1 MVSSTD
7 LKKESPKKK
16 NFNQLIDKFK
26 KFQAQI
32 VPNPLSIKVVKAEG
46 SYVYEKNKKYLDFVA
61 GVSVC
66 NIGHSNKKVFRAV
79 SKQLK
84 KYSHVMVYG
93 EFVQEPSVNLCELLA
108 RNLPDN
114 LSSVYLTNSGTEAVE
129 AALKISKRI
138 TGRSKIV
145 SAKNSYHGSTHGSL
159 SVSGYESRKRAYRPL
174 LPNIEYLKFNC
185 DDLSVID
192 ENTACV
198 ILETI
203 QGGAGFITP
212 KNNFLIKVKKRC
224 EKVGA
229 LMILDELQTGL
240 GRTGKLFAFEH
251 YEISPD
257 ILLLGKALGGSFPI
271 GAMITKKSN
280 MNLLQK
286 NPILGHITTFGGHP
300 VIAAAGFET
309 LSIIIKNKLSKK
321 AIEKESLFKEL
332 LVHPLIH
339 EVRGKGLMIALI
351 MKNDK
356 TANHLIINAL
366 NKGLIL
372 FWLLYEKRAVRITPP
387 LTISNSEIKKGCKII
402 LSVLNS
408 I

>member
-1 MVSSTD
+1 M
-7 LKKESPKKK
+7 
-16 NFNQLIDKFK
+16 IDKFK
-26 KFQAQI
+26 NFQAQI
-32 VPNPLSIKVVKAEG
+32 VPNPLSIEVVKAEG
-46 SYVYEKNKKYLDFVA
+46 CYVYGKNKKYLDFVA

-93 EFVQEPSVNLCELLA
+93 EFVQEPSVSLCELVVK
-108 RNLPDN
+108 NLPDN
-114 LSSVYLTNSGTEAVE
+114 LNSVYLTNSGTEAVE

-174 LPNIEYLKFNC
+174 LPNIEYLEFNC

-192 ENTACV
+192 GNTACV

-212 KNNFLIKVKKRC
+212 ENNFLIKVKKRC

-257 ILLLGKALGGSFPI
+257 ILLLGKALGGGFPI
-271 GAMITKKSN
+271 GAMITKKCN
-280 MNLLQK
+280 MDLLQK

-309 LSIIIKNKLSKK
+309 LSIIIQNKLSKK
-321 AIEKESLFKEL
+321 AIEKENLFKEL
-332 LVHPLIH
+332 LVHPLIN
-339 EVRGKGLMIALI
+339 EVRSKGLMIALI
-351 MKNDK
+351 MKNDII
-356 TANHLIINAL
+356 ANQLVIKSL
-366 NKGLIL
+366 NNGLIL

>member
-1 MVSSTD
+1 
-7 LKKESPKKK
+7 
-16 NFNQLIDKFK
+16 
-26 KFQAQI
+26 
-32 VPNPLSIKVVKAEG
+32 
-46 SYVYEKNKKYLDFVA
+46 
-61 GVSVC
+61 
-66 NIGHSNKKVFRAV
+66 
-79 SKQLK
+79 
-84 KYSHVMVYG
+84 MVYG
-93 EFVQEPSVNLCELLA
+93 EFVQEPSVNLCELLVK
-108 RNLPDN
+108 NLPDN
-114 LSSVYLTNSGTEAVE
+114 LNSVYLTNSGTEAVE

-174 LPNIEYLKFNC
+174 LPNIEYLEFNC

-192 ENTACV
+192 GNTACV

-212 KNNFLIKVKKRC
+212 ENNFLIKVKKRC

-257 ILLLGKALGGSFPI
+257 ILLLGKALGGGFPI

-280 MNLLQK
+280 MDLLQK

-309 LSIIIKNKLSKK
+309 LSIIIQNKLSKK
-321 AIEKESLFKEL
+321 ALEKENLFKEL
-332 LVHPLIH
+332 LVHPLIN
-339 EVRGKGLMIALI
+339 EVRSKGLMIALI
-351 MKNDK
+351 MKNNEI
-356 TANHLIINAL
+356 ANQLVINSL
-366 NKGLIL
+366 NNGLIL

-402 LSVLNS
+402 LSVLDS

>member
-1 MVSSTD
+1 M
-7 LKKESPKKK
+7 
-16 NFNQLIDKFK
+16 IDKFK
-26 KFQAQI
+26 NFQAQI
-32 VPNPLSIKVVKAEG
+32 VPNPLSIEVVKAEG
-46 SYVYEKNKKYLDFVA
+46 SYIYGKNKKYLDFVA

-93 EFVQEPSVNLCELLA
+93 EFVQEPSVNLCELLV

-114 LSSVYLTNSGTEAVE
+114 LNSVYLTNSGTEAVE

-174 LPNIEYLKFNC
+174 LPNIEYLDFNC

-192 ENTACV
+192 GNTACV

-212 KNNFLIKVKKRC
+212 ENNFLIKVKKRC

-257 ILLLGKALGGSFPI
+257 ILLLGKALGGGFPI

-280 MNLLQK
+280 MDLLQK

-300 VIAAAGFET
+300 VIAAAGLET

-321 AIEKESLFKEL
+321 AIEKENLFKEL
-332 LVHPLIH
+332 LVHPLIN
-339 EVRGKGLMIALI
+339 EVRSKGLMIALI
-351 MKNDK
+351 MKNNEI
-356 TANHLIINAL
+356 ANQLVINSL
-366 NKGLIL
+366 NNGLIL

-402 LSVLNS
+402 LSVLDS

>member
-1 MVSSTD
+1 M
-7 LKKESPKKK
+7 
-16 NFNQLIDKFK
+16 IDKFK
-26 KFQAQI
+26 NFQAQI
-32 VPNPLSIKVVKAEG
+32 VPNPLSIEVVKAEG
-46 SYVYEKNKKYLDFVA
+46 SYIYGKNKKYLDFVA
-61 GVSVC
+61 GVSVR

-93 EFVQEPSVNLCELLA
+93 EFIQEPSVNLCELLV
-108 RNLPDN
+108 RNLPEN
-114 LSSVYLTNSGTEAVE
+114 LNSVYLTNSGTEAVE

-159 SVSGYESRKRAYRPL
+159 SVSGYENRKRAYRPL

-212 KNNFLIKVKKRC
+212 ENNFLIKVKKRC

-257 ILLLGKALGGSFPI
+257 ILLLGKALGGGFPI

-280 MNLLQK
+280 MDLLQK

-321 AIEKESLFKEL
+321 QLKKKIFL
-332 LVHPLIH
+332 
-339 EVRGKGLMIALI
+339 
-351 MKNDK
+351 KNCWF
-356 TANHLIINAL
+356 TH
-366 NKGLIL
+366 
-372 FWLLYEKRAVRITPP
+372 
-387 LTISNSEIKKGCKII
+387 
-402 LSVLNS
+402 
-408 I
+408 

>member
-1 MVSSTD
+1 LVSSTD

-32 VPNPLSIKVVKAEG
+32 VPNPLSIKVVKAKG
-46 SYVYEKNKKYLDFVA
+46 SYVYGKNKKYLDFVA

-93 EFVQEPSVNLCELLA
+93 EFVQEPSVNLCELLV

-185 DDLSVID
+185 DDLSLID

-257 ILLLGKALGGSFPI
+257 ILLLGKALGGGFPI

-280 MNLLQK
+280 MDLLQK

-321 AIEKESLFKEL
+321 SIEKENLFKEL

-339 EVRGKGLMIALI
+339 EVRSKGLMIALI
-351 MKNDK
+351 MKNNE
-356 TANHLIINAL
+356 TANQLVINSL